1 MCIRDRSNNTIK
13 EKLLNELEKR
23 EIYNSPVV
31 PQRVANLIKERVCLL
46 SEVWGEAC
54 YFYESPE
61 NYNTKN
67 LKRIGKASAV
77 SALISLNGYVSKNQ
91 GVSWEKAV
99 DFVAKDQNMKKNL
112 ILSTIR
118 LALVGRFAGVS
129 VFEIL
134 SIIGKE
140 ESLKRINNLLS
151 RLKE

>member
-1 MCIRDRSNNTIK
+1 M
-13 EKLLNELEKR
+13 
-23 EIYNSPVV
+23 
-31 PQRVANLIKERVCLL
+31 L
-46 SEVWGEAC
+46 SEVWDEAC

-67 LKRIGKASAV
+67 LKRLENASTASALV
-77 SALISLNGYVSKNQ
+77 SLNGYVSKNL
-91 GVSWEKAV
+91 GVSWEKAI

-112 ILSTIR
+112 ILSAIR
-118 LALVGRFAGVS
+118 LALVGKFAGVS

-151 RLKE
+151 RLKK

>member
-1 MCIRDRSNNTIK
+1 
-13 EKLLNELEKR
+13 
-23 EIYNSPVV
+23 
-31 PQRVANLIKERVCLL
+31 
-46 SEVWGEAC
+46 
-54 YFYESPE
+54 
-61 NYNTKN
+61 
-67 LKRIGKASAV
+67 
-77 SALISLNGYVSKNQ
+77 
-91 GVSWEKAV
+91 
-99 DFVAKDQNMKKNL
+99 MKKNL